1 MDDLEDQTSSIRL
14 SAIFNSGKKQGR
26 SFFQTLGEK
35 CHLRIFSRSVS
46 PPFNISYYDSDVQ
59 VETKRKRLFE
69 EEYESPVKK
78 EEPTFPQYARV
89 DVEKEVEQL
98 FGNPGLEA
106 KVRGKGYS
114 MNIQTFIPPPQ
125 IPKVDNMTSELQ
137 RSIDDFRS
145 FLSENIV

>member
-1 MDDLEDQTSSIRL
+1 M
-14 SAIFNSGKKQGR
+14 
-26 SFFQTLGEK
+26 
-35 CHLRIFSRSVS
+35 
-46 PPFNISYYDSDVQ
+46 
-59 VETKRKRLFE
+59 ETKRKRLFE

-114 MNIQTFIPPPQ
+114 MNI
-125 IPKVDNMTSELQ
+125 
-137 RSIDDFRS
+137 
-145 FLSENIV
+145 